1 MNQELPIL
9 YTPVQAARI
18 MGISRAQVY
27 NLLKDGSLNSIHIGR
42 SRRISNNHVT
52 QFIQSLEMAS

>member
-42 SRRISNNHVT
+42 SRRISKSHVID
-52 QFIQSLEMAS
+52 FIHSLEVAA